1 MTEPA
6 YINGTGATGIAWP
19 WSSTGPQAV
28 TGTDLVEAKISLVIF
43 TFVGVHKMEPTFG
56 STVLSLVFE
65 NIGPIMRTAASIE
78 IRNALATWVP
88 DVEVDGVRILDD
100 EDVEGGV
107 IIEVDYIYLGQPNT
121 WSQPV
126 TPPAGGGA

>member
-6 YINGTGATGIAWP
+6 YINGVGATGIAWP
-19 WSSTGPQAV
+19 WSSTGPQAAM
-28 TGTDLVEAKISLVIF
+28 GIDLVESKISLVIF

-65 NIGPIMRTAASIE
+65 SIGPIMRTAASIE

-88 DVEVDGVRILDD
+88 DVEVDSVRILDD